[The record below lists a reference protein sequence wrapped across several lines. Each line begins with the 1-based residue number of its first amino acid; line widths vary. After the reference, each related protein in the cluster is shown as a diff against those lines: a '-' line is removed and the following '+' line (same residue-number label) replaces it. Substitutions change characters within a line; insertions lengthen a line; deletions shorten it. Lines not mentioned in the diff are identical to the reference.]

1 MQGQISIFDGTEQ
14 SLLNTSLKLIKD
26 WEQGA
31 LFRNPRG
38 FVVGYSGGKDSD
50 VLVHLFR
57 RAGVK
62 FCVVHNHTTLDMPE
76 TVYYIRRKFKEWE
89 LQGINCKIYYPRMNF
104 WSLCLKVKM
113 LPLRTTRFCC
123 SELKER
129 NDIPEL
135 RFALRSFGVRKAE
148 SAKRK
153 LLRDSIETYNRTDF
167 KDKQRFHFDNTGDV
181 KQMGACYT
189 NNYFFVNPLAYWSDD
204 YLWDYINSEKLELNP
219 LYSEGYDRVGCIACP
234 MASTCQ
240 RREMLARYPR
250 FEKRFIKLAD
260 DIIQLRNSQGLTNKY
275 NFKTGEEY
283 FDMWLNNEKLSA
295 TEEINLLNFGEQ
307 WNGR

>member
-1 MQGQISIFDGTEQ
+1 MKAHDIQLSVFDGTEQ
-14 SLLNTSLKLIKD
+14 SLLSKSLKLIKD
-26 WEQGA
+26 FEEGA

-38 FVVGYSGGKDSD
+38 FVVGYSGGKNSD

-89 LQGINCKIYYPRMNF
+89 AQGIPCKIYYPKMTF
-104 WSLCLKVKM
+104 WSLCLHKKM
-113 LPLRTTRFCC
+113 LPLRQTRFCC
-123 SELKER
+123 AELKER

-148 SAKRK
+148 SINRSKN
-153 LLRDSIETYNRTDF
+153 RDSIETRNREDYKDF
-167 KDKQRFHFDNTGDV
+167 QKFHFDNTEDV

-189 NNYFFVNPLAYWSDD
+189 NSYFFVNPLAYWSND
-204 YLWDYINSEKLELNP
+204 YLWAYIDSEKVEVNP
-219 LYSEGYDRVGCIACP
+219 LYSQGFDRIGCICCP

-240 RREMLARYPR
+240 RQRELARYPK
-250 FEKRFIKLAD
+250 FEKRFVKLAD
-260 DIIQLRNSQGLTNKY
+260 DIIQLRNAQGLSNRF
-275 NFKTGEEY
+275 NFKTGQEY
-283 FDMWLNNEKLSA
+283 FDMWLNNEKLSIVD
-295 TEEINLLNFGEQ
+295 EYNLFAYEAII
-307 WNGR
+307 